1 MVILT
6 SNPNCKLRISRC
18 YRLNAFSAVMIRM
31 NEKEAGLLRP
41 ASFAIHVDP
50 LFQTAGFSCSQP
62 AAEGLGPRASFSGS
76 SMSTA

>member
-1 MVILT
+1 M
-6 SNPNCKLRISRC
+6 C
-18 YRLNAFSAVMIRM
+18 YRSNASYAGMTRM

-41 ASFAIHVDP
+41 ASYAIHVDL

-62 AAEGLGPRASFSGS
+62 AAEGLGPLASFSGS